1 MIPFVH
7 IALIILLRDH
17 FMNHNGNTTMICHD
31 SNMAMV
37 SPYESASSS
46 SSLLLLSASLAL
58 MLLHMLRRGY
68 DYEENLFY
76 YISRT

>member
-17 FMNHNGNTTMICHD
+17 FMNHNGNITMICHD

-46 SSLLLLSASLAL
+46 SSLLSASLAL
-58 MLLHMLRRGY
+58 MLLHVLRRGY

>member
-1 MIPFVH
+1 
-7 IALIILLRDH
+7 
-17 FMNHNGNTTMICHD
+17 MNHNGNTTMICHD

-46 SSLLLLSASLAL
+46 SSLLSASLAL